1 MNLMTGFSKLMQS
14 ETLAWRHLRAEEV
27 EALPVGIRATL
38 GASEE
43 DSEWIVLRAGDHE
56 LGKTVDRAMR
66 LVAMLSASGQD
77 QGKDLG
83 QLLEM
88 LMERMPQV
96 GTEADLWIDNLQ
108 LRTDYLRETPTLSA
122 ADVHRWSGRTSGNP
136 SEPASR
142 WKKEKN
148 IFAVRQGR
156 SDRYPAFQ
164 FRDGVPHPAL
174 KGVLTALPAE
184 LTGWQTALWFAS
196 ANGWLDGDAPQE
208 RLDDSEQVLA
218 AARRLAEPARG

>member
-1 MNLMTGFSKLMQS
+1 MHS
-14 ETLAWRHLRAEEV
+14 EALVWRHLLAKEV
-27 EALPVGIRATL
+27 EELPARVRVPL
-38 GASEE
+38 GTSEQ

-56 LGKTVDRAMR
+56 LAKTVDRAMR
-66 LVAMLSASGQD
+66 LVAILSTRRQD
-77 QGKDLG
+77 DERDLG

-88 LMERMPQV
+88 LMVRMPQV
-96 GTEADLWIDNLQ
+96 GAEADLWIDNLQ

-122 ADVHRWSGRTSGNP
+122 AEVHRWSGRTSGNP

-142 WKKEKN
+142 WKKERK

-156 SDRYPAFQ
+156 SDLYPAFQ

-196 ANGWLDGDAPQE
+196 GNGWLDGDAPQG
-208 RLDDSEQVLA
+208 RLDDYEEVLT